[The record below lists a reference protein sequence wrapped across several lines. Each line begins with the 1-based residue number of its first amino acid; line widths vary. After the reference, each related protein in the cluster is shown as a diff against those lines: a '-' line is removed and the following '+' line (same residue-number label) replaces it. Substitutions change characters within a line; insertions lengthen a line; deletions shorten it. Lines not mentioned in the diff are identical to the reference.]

1 MVLGR
6 FSWFWLSPWA
16 LQHTNLDNTQLP
28 TLWLVSCLSIKTKSY
43 QKSYVESR
51 LEECVSLEPSP
62 DLNPIKNF
70 SMGLM
75 GHLQAKSKSQT
86 LVPDFTNALVAE
98 WEQIPPVEAFQEDC
112 SKLGHCSLL
121 TQMNRF
127 FLIISKTKDWCIFL
141 YLLLKTLRLF
151 QLLKHWA
158 SQANSTYIV
167 WNMQI

>member
-1 MVLGR
+1 MLKAD
-6 FSWFWLSPWA
+6 WK
-16 LQHTNLDNTQLP
+16 N
-28 TLWLVSCLSIKTKSY
+28 VSRWK
-43 QKSYVESR
+43 E
-51 LEECVSLEPSP
+51 SP

-127 FLIISKTKDWCIFL
+127 FLIISKTKD
-141 YLLLKTLRLF
+141 
-151 QLLKHWA
+151 
-158 SQANSTYIV
+158 
-167 WNMQI
+167 